1 MDNNKKTKKERSP
14 AQIAAFNKM
23 IAIRKDNIEKK
34 KIQKEKDKELKKL
47 NRKKK
52 ALCPPFVTAI
62 FSGWTS
68 HPNVRCSSS
77 ASERI
82 NRGLP

>member
-23 IAIRKDNIEKK
+23 IAIRKDKIEKK

-52 ALCPPFVTAI
+52 VEKK
-62 FSGWTS
+62 
-68 HPNVRCSSS
+68 N
-77 ASERI
+77 EK
-82 NRGLP
+82 

>member
-1 MDNNKKTKKERSP
+1 MDKTKIKKERSP

-52 ALCPPFVTAI
+52 ADKEN
-62 FSGWTS
+62 GK
-68 HPNVRCSSS
+68 
-77 ASERI
+77 
-82 NRGLP
+82 

>member
-1 MDNNKKTKKERSP
+1 MDNKKTKKERSP
-14 AQIAAFNKM
+14 AQIDAFNKM

-52 ALCPPFVTAI
+52 KVEKEN
-62 FSGWTS
+62 GK
-68 HPNVRCSSS
+68 
-77 ASERI
+77 
-82 NRGLP
+82 

>member
-14 AQIAAFNKM
+14 AQIEASNKM

-52 ALCPPFVTAI
+52 ADKEN
-62 FSGWTS
+62 GK
-68 HPNVRCSSS
+68 
-77 ASERI
+77 
-82 NRGLP
+82 